1 MLTNATVPSKAF
13 GRGSCSLKGKVSVQ
27 DAWTARW
34 EPALRCWAA
43 GGRVHKLIGYDAS
56 PADQR
61 RYTHAEG
68 YADPRCAYR
77 YPLRELG
84 WDRSNCI
91 ERNERAGLPV
101 PVQYSCFCCPE
112 MQPGEGERRSRGEF
126 RALWLVAARRC
137 GERRGGDEW

>member
-1 MLTNATVPSKAF
+1 MLTNATLPSKAF
-13 GRGSCSLKGKVSVQ
+13 GRGSCSLKWKVSVQ

-84 WDRSNCI
+84 WDRSS
-91 ERNERAGLPV
+91 E
-101 PVQYSCFCCPE
+101 
-112 MQPGEGERRSRGEF
+112 ERRVGKECVSSCRSWGSRIH
-126 RALWLVAARRC
+126 
-137 GERRGGDEW
+137 